1 MTTAPNSQFYIEE
14 EHEENEKENSETE
27 VDDTSSRQKKSG
39 LVASEAWKY
48 FTKDVNFKENKKAT
62 CNLCGAI
69 YVCSAGSTSNL
80 KKHIKKKHSEKE
92 QYQELITN
100 IFNKEQPWKYDND
113 VMKNNLY
120 KWIINNQHSF
130 TVVEEPEFIILIQSL
145 CPTAELISADIVKRS
160 IMDLYIS
167 NKDQIQELL
176 MEIPGK
182 ISFTTDIW
190 TSPYTKAF
198 LAITAHYVD
207 KNWKLQNLLI
217 DFVQIFGQHT
227 GENIKNTFVSA
238 LQNLSIHTKV
248 LGITT
253 DNASNNLTFINALSD
268 WMKENDIFFDKN
280 NHFRCFAH
288 VINISVQNALNPL
301 KSNLSQL
308 RQLIIKIQHSSQ
320 RLEKLSA
327 NCRLYNIDDLKSIQ
341 DVPIRWNS
349 TYDMIERA
357 LKLKE
362 ALTFTAASDKDL
374 KDCIITDD
382 NWNQL
387 ELIKGFLELF
397 KKTTVMMSGSKYSTL
412 STTIPLYNEL
422 IIHTEEYL
430 ESEEP
435 AISNDFL
442 KKAVEDCNRK
452 LLEYYNKTNNA
463 CLIATILDPR
473 FKMSYYEQNEW
484 ENELIND
491 VHNKFLD
498 VYNNLYSSSKSQ
510 SSNPDDHKNSLSQR
524 LFKRQRVN
532 NEIDEF
538 QLYNLLPESPPD
550 TDPLE
555 FWKINESQYP
565 RLANMARDYLAI
577 SSTSVPSEQY
587 FSAGKHLITD
597 TRNRLAGKTVRVCM
611 ALKSWWQV
619 LN

>member
-1 MTTAPNSQFYIEE
+1 MDIEE

-92 QYQELITN
+92 QHQELITN

-145 CPTAELISADIVKRS
+145 CPTAELISADTVKRS

-190 TSPYTKAF
+190 TSPSTKAF

-288 VINISVQNALNPL
+288 
-301 KSNLSQL
+301 L
-308 RQLIIKIQHSSQ
+308 RQLIIKIQHSPQ

-327 NCRLYNIDDLKSIQ
+327 NCRLYNIDDLKPIQ
-341 DVPIRWNS
+341 DVPTRWNS

-374 KDCIITDD
+374 KDCVITDD

-387 ELIKGFLELF
+387 
-397 KKTTVMMSGSKYSTL
+397 
-412 STTIPLYNEL
+412 
-422 IIHTEEYL
+422 
-430 ESEEP
+430 
-435 AISNDFL
+435 
-442 KKAVEDCNRK
+442 
-452 LLEYYNKTNNA
+452 
-463 CLIATILDPR
+463 
-473 FKMSYYEQNEW
+473 
-484 ENELIND
+484 
-491 VHNKFLD
+491 
-498 VYNNLYSSSKSQ
+498 
-510 SSNPDDHKNSLSQR
+510 
-524 LFKRQRVN
+524 
-532 NEIDEF
+532 
-538 QLYNLLPESPPD
+538 
-550 TDPLE
+550 
-555 FWKINESQYP
+555 
-565 RLANMARDYLAI
+565 
-577 SSTSVPSEQY
+577 
-587 FSAGKHLITD
+587 
-597 TRNRLAGKTVRVCM
+597 
-611 ALKSWWQV
+611 
-619 LN
+619 

>member
-1 MTTAPNSQFYIEE
+1 MNNVSILISQTFNTSNNMDIEE

-27 VDDTSSRQKKSG
+27 VDDTSSRQKKS
-39 LVASEAWKY
+39 
-48 FTKDVNFKENKKAT
+48 ENKKAT

-92 QYQELITN
+92 QHQELITN
-100 IFNKEQPWKYDND
+100 IFNKEQPWKYD

-145 CPTAELISADIVKRS
+145 CPTAELISADT
-160 IMDLYIS
+160 
-167 NKDQIQELL
+167 
-176 MEIPGK
+176 

-190 TSPYTKAF
+190 TSPSTKAF

-253 DNASNNLTFINALSD
+253 DNASNNFTFINALSD

-288 VINISVQNALNPL
+288 VINISVQNALNLL

-308 RQLIIKIQHSSQ
+308 RQLIIKIQHSPQ

-327 NCRLYNIDDLKSIQ
+327 NCRLYNIDDLKPIQ
-341 DVPIRWNS
+341 DVPTRWNS

-362 ALTFTAASDKDL
+362 AFTFTAASDKDL
-374 KDCIITDD
+374 KDCVITDD

-397 KKTTVMMSGSKYSTL
+397 KETTVMMSSSKYSTL
-412 STTIPLYNEL
+412 SATIPLYNEL
-422 IIHTEEYL
+422 ITHTEEYL

-442 KKAVEDCNRK
+442 KKVVGDCNRK
-452 LLEYYNKTNNA
+452 LLEYYNKINNA

-473 FKMSYYEQNEW
+473 FKMSYYEQNKW

-491 VHNKFLD
+491 VRNKFLD
-498 VYNNLYSSSKSQ
+498 VYNNLYSSSKPQ
-510 SSNPDDHKNSLSQR
+510 SLNPDDHKNSLSQR
-524 LFKRQRVN
+524 LFKHQHVN

-538 QLYNLLPESPPD
+538 QLYNLLPVSPPD

-565 RLANMARDYLAI
+565 RLANMVRDYLASI
-577 SSTSVPSEQY
+577 PSTSVPSEQC
-587 FSAGKHLITD
+587 FSAGKYLITD
-597 TRNRLAGKTVRVCM
+597 TRNRLAEKTVRACI